1 MEAKAR
7 IIVPLDVDR
16 ISRTLHECG
25 VILTND
31 HFVLTSWR
39 HAASYFNKDALYK
52 HPIKAQLLYQEI
64 ANHFFKSIQR
74 LDHIEVIA
82 APAIGGALFA
92 QNVGR
97 LLSCLL
103 SSPGSQKE
111 VITVFAE
118 EESGGAK
125 IFKRAYAK
133 EIPGK
138 NVLILEDVLTTGGS
152 ALAVIREVRRLN
164 GKVVGL
170 GVLCDRR
177 DSISDILDGIEIF
190 ALVTSKDL
198 SYVDWSTFDE
208 AECPL
213 CRAGIPIN
221 TEVGKGREFLA
232 RRRQAGKD
240 NYGQ

>member
-1 MEAKAR
+1 MGSAVQGDNIRKEEILR
-7 IIVPLDVDR
+7 I
-16 ISRTLHECG
+16 LHECG

-31 HFVLTSWR
+31 HFVFKSWR
-39 HAASYFNKDALYK
+39 HAPSYFNKDALYK
-52 HPIKAQLLYQEI
+52 HSIKAQPLYQEI
-64 ANHFFKSIQR
+64 ANHFFKSIPR
-74 LDHIEVIA
+74 LGRIEVIA
-82 APAIGGALFA
+82 APAIGGALLA

-97 LLSCLL
+97 LLSSLL
-103 SSPGSQKE
+103 SSFGSQKE
-111 VITVFAE
+111 IITVFAE

-125 IFKRAYAK
+125 IFKRGYAK
-133 EIPGK
+133 EVPDK
-138 NVLILEDVLTTGGS
+138 NVLVLEDVLTTGDT
-152 ALAVIREVRRLN
+152 ALAVIREVRRLK

-177 DSISDILDGIEIF
+177 DSISDILDGIKIL

-221 TEVGKGREFLA
+221 IDVGKGREFLA
-232 RRRQAGKD
+232 RRCQAGKD
-240 NYGQ
+240 N